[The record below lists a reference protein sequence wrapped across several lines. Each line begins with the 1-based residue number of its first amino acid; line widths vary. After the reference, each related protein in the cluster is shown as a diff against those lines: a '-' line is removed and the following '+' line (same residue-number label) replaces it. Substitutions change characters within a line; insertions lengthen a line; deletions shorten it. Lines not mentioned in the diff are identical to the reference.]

1 VPERTRPLILIA
13 DDDPIIGI
21 VASAAIE
28 LGGMDV
34 VLASGGEEALALFA
48 EVRPD
53 AVLLDVMMPDL
64 DGYEVCRRLRV
75 LPAATRV
82 PVLMMTA
89 LDDSSSIDRA
99 FECGCSGFV
108 TKPLHP
114 VLLVHWVRFQLRA
127 AHAVLAAEEAADRLS
142 RAQTLARLA
151 QWELDL
157 TSARLDW
164 SPATRLVFGDAL
176 VDGAPSTEAFLAWV
190 HKDDRARVARA
201 LAQPEAHR
209 LDYRLMLP
217 GIGERIV
224 HQEAELVESAGPL
237 GRRLLGATQDVT
249 DLRLAE
255 RMIQRMT
262 LEDELTG
269 LPNRESARRALDSAI
284 ADAAPTSTV
293 AVLKVGLD
301 NFARI
306 NDVFGR
312 PVGDVLLKSF
322 AARLE
327 QKVHDLQAKGEL
339 PTTAG
344 DTQVLVGRAGAD
356 QFIVLLPGLR
366 DAGEAARVV
375 RALLGE
381 LEAPFDVGGA
391 ELTVTSSVGVAT
403 FPADGDDADV
413 LLERAVAAMNHAKT
427 GGRNQFR
434 FFAPAIQEGVERSHY
449 VETSLRAALQSGQN
463 LALHYQPKVEL
474 PSRRAT
480 GVEALVRWTGSGP
493 PISPFELVTVAEAT
507 GLIGALGDWVLLTGC
522 VQAKT
527 WQEQGLLG
535 IRMAINIAP
544 SHFAAPD
551 FVERLTRVIDEV
563 GLAPD
568 ALELEIT
575 EGTMMKN
582 TASVTE
588 TLAAIKAL
596 GVHVALDD
604 FGTGY
609 SSLSYLTTLPIDTLK
624 VDRSFVSGLGKNRKY
639 DTITSVIVGLAQ
651 RLGVDV
657 VVEGVE
663 TEEQLAFFEDLGTIT
678 IQGWYFA
685 KAMPSGPA
693 TKWLREQNAESRVVV
708 LRPTG

>member
-28 LGGMDV
+28 VGGMDV
-34 VLASGGEEALALFA
+34 VSASGGEEALALFA

-64 DGYEVCRRLRV
+64 DGYEVCRRLRL
-75 LPAATRV
+75 LPSSARV

-127 AHAVLAAEEAADRLS
+127 AQAVLAAEESADRLS

-151 QWELDL
+151 QWELDP
-157 TSARLDW
+157 TSSRFAW
-164 SPATRLVFGDAL
+164 SPATRIVFGDAL
-176 VDGAPSTEAFLAWV
+176 VDGAASTEDFLTWV
-190 HKDDRARVARA
+190 HADDRARVGRA
-201 LAQPEAHR
+201 LSQAEGHR
-209 LDYRLMLP
+209 LDFRLMLP

-224 HQEAELVESAGPL
+224 HQEAELVEGAGPL

-312 PVGDVLLKSF
+312 PVGDILLKSF
-322 AARLE
+322 ADRLV
-327 QKVHDLQAKGEL
+327 QKVRDLQAQGGL
-339 PTTAG
+339 AN
-344 DTQVLVGRAGAD
+344 DDSHVLVGRAGAD
-356 QFIVLLPGLR
+356 QFIVLLPELR
-366 DAGEAARVV
+366 DAGDAARVV
-375 RALLGE
+375 RALLTE

-391 ELTVTSSVGVAT
+391 SLTVTSSVGVAT
-403 FPADGDDADV
+403 FPADGHDPDV
-413 LLERAVAAMNHAKT
+413 LLERAAAAMNHAKS

-434 FFAPAIQEGVERSHY
+434 FFAPAIQEGVERAHY
-449 VETSLRAALQSGQN
+449 IETSLRAALHSGQN

-474 PSRRAT
+474 PSRRVT

-507 GLIGALGDWVLLTGC
+507 GLIVPLGDWVLLTGC
-522 VQAKT
+522 LQAKA
-527 WQEQGLLG
+527 WQDQGLVG

-551 FVERLTRVIDEV
+551 FVERLTQVITDV
-563 GLAPD
+563 GLEPD

-624 VDRSFVSGLGKNRKY
+624 VDRSFVSGLGKTKKY

-663 TEEQLAFFEDLGTIT
+663 TEEQLAFFEGLGTIT

-685 KAMPSGPA
+685 KAMPAGAA
-693 TKWLREQNAESRVVV
+693 TKWIREKSAESRVVV